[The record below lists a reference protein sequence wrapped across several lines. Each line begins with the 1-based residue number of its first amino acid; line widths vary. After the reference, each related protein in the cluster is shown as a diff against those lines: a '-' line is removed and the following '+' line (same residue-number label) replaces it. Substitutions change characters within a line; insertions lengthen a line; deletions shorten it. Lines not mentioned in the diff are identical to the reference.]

1 MKQSFYRKEH
11 KNNLNMIIPISIAII
26 LILIPNS
33 YAAANFAVTAFS
45 CSPDEVAISEQFS
58 CTTTVQNS
66 GDATGSLT
74 TATLFPDA
82 TSWLESSSYP
92 NTVNT
97 NVDSGAS
104 TSVVFT
110 GLKGKKS
117 GVNGFA
123 RIMLDDVTDT
133 YVADNTVTVNVVD
146 VLTTESSAASSAA
159 ASASVDVTGQATVG
173 GNVNTEL
180 KFTVTSGGCTI
191 GSQQVAATTNGMT
204 DGQTTSH
211 TWTVTLGT
219 TDCVYSVAG
228 KVTSTPDGTGTKT
241 DTDTGT
247 ITCSSGCSSGS
258 SSSSSGGGGGGG
270 GAAAVIVA
278 DTSQK
283 NIASF
288 KTHTFAKI
296 EQGATPIAS
305 IDKPEIAISEIKFE
319 AAKSLANVEIKVSS
333 LKDKPTVMPAAEKV
347 YQYLEIAPKN
357 LKSTDMNKATI
368 TFKVTRYWLNANGFK
383 ESDVALSR
391 YASDAWTQLP
401 TKVASSDVDAV
412 TYSAETP
419 GFSYFAIVSNA
430 VKAEKAVEKPKE
442 PEVKQQ
448 DDKQKQAADDQK
460 KSAESVSS
468 DKLSVTKKGSLFSR
482 LFEGNNLIWTTVA
495 IGMLFLLALYYYPHE
510 KIKENLN
517 KKYHKHLHNR
527 LIAHKHPGSHDIH
540 HRHTEY
546 DMEDEH
552 EIERG

>member
-26 LILIPNS
+26 LVFIPDS

-66 GDATGSLT
+66 VDATGSLT

-270 GAAAVIVA
+270 GAAAVIGA
-278 DTSQK
+278 DTSQN

-296 EQGATPIAS
+296 EQGAPPIAS

-333 LKDKPTVMPAAEKV
+333 LKDKPTVMPAADKV
-347 YQYLEIAPKN
+347 YQYLEIVPKN

-368 TFKVTRYWLNANGFK
+368 SFKVTKYWLNANGFK
-383 ESDVALSR
+383 ESDVVLSR
-391 YASDAWTQLP
+391 YASNVWTQLS
-401 TKVASSDVDAV
+401 TNVIKSDADDVR
-412 TYSAETP
+412 YNAETP
-419 GFSYFAIVSNA
+419 GFSYFAIVSK
-430 VKAEKAVEKPKE
+430 VIKAESKAADKLNETDKKKAEISEEKQNIEKKDVKE
-442 PEVKQQ
+442 EQPRKIEAVDKNKIETSVKQGLKEGLVTVQ
-448 DDKQKQAADDQK
+448 QIIVSWSKIILLLIVVLSGSYAGYRRY
-460 KSAESVSS
+460 SA
-468 DKLSVTKKGSLFSR
+468 
-482 LFEGNNLIWTTVA
+482 
-495 IGMLFLLALYYYPHE
+495 
-510 KIKENLN
+510 
-517 KKYHKHLHNR
+517 
-527 LIAHKHPGSHDIH
+527 
-540 HRHTEY
+540 
-546 DMEDEH
+546 
-552 EIERG
+552 